1 MASLKNRK
9 IWEELGLY
17 DKGDGTVGIR
27 NLPKFR
33 SEAEEVRWHDRTHE
47 AILEFA
53 VEHGLKGKRPARG
66 VARPT
71 SIRLRPEDIERAR
84 KLAARRGLAYQ
95 TYLKMLLHEALEK
108 EERKAVA

>member
-1 MASLKNRK
+1 MATLKNK
-9 IWEELGLY
+9 KVWEKLGLY

-27 NLPKFR
+27 NAPKFR
-33 SEAEEVRWHDRTHE
+33 SEAEEARWWEEISD
-47 AILEFA
+47 AVFDFA

-84 KLAARRGLAYQ
+84 QLAARRGLAYQ

-108 EERKAVA
+108 EERRSVA

>member
-1 MASLKNRK
+1 MATSKNRRL
-9 IWEELGLY
+9 WEKYGFY
-17 DKGDGTVGIR
+17 SKGDGTVGIR
-27 NLPKFR
+27 HPPKFR
-33 SEAEEVRWHDRTHE
+33 NETEEARWWEQTSD
-47 AILEFA
+47 AMFEFA
-53 VEHGLKGKRPARG
+53 AEHGLKGKRPARG
-66 VARPT
+66 ATPPT

>member
-1 MASLKNRK
+1 MTKNRK
-9 IWEELGLY
+9 IWEELGIF

-33 SEAEEVRWHDRTHE
+33 SEVTEVEWHDRTHE

-53 VEHGLKGKRPARG
+53 AEPGLKGKRPARG

-84 KLAARRGLAYQ
+84 KLASRRGLAYQ
-95 TYLKMLLHEALEK
+95 TYLKILLHEALER
-108 EERKAVA
+108 EERTAVA